1 MTEDKKISYT
11 EQEAA
16 RKTAE
21 EIGIDYDELMLAEEP
36 PEAESDVG

>member
-1 MTEDKKISYT
+1 MTEEKTISYT
-11 EQEAA
+11 EHEAE

-36 PEAESDVG
+36 PEER

>member
-1 MTEDKKISYT
+1 MTECNKISYT

-36 PEAESDVG
+36 PEAENDVG